1 MGSKYP
7 ILTPDEIIRALSKLG
22 FQKVSQ
28 KGSHAK
34 YKNDTSPVRTV
45 IIPMH
50 SEIARG
56 TLKSILDQS
65 GISLNE
71 FLELL

>member
-7 ILTPDEIIRALSKLG
+7 ILTPEEIIRALSKIG
-22 FQKVSQ
+22 FQKASQ

-34 YKNDTSPVRTV
+34 YRNDTTPVRTV

-56 TLKSILDQS
+56 SLKSILDQA
-65 GISLNE
+65 GISLEE
-71 FLELL
+71 FLDLL